1 MDKKIDYFG
10 RELNTGD
17 IVVIQHK
24 SKMEIGVCLDSKIRT
39 SSTIDYASSSKYI
52 YKLENPTQ
60 DEIAESRKIIKDYNI
75 LQSKKEAAKKAK
87 GCPKYG
93 TLVSGVYSTE
103 RGLFLYLGSLKI
115 TFYDKDNNIEKEI
128 HGKYYFEVDNFEY
141 FKNHYNKLDVITY
154 SMYKTFNKGYKK
166 ITGLYNIID
175 EFKDQKK
182 LYGTYSYKYYN
193 FNTHNDEF
201 GKMVVEEYKP

>member
-60 DEIAESRKIIKDYNI
+60 DEIAESRKIIKDYNT
-75 LQSKKEAAKKAK
+75 LQLKKKAAQKAK
-87 GCPKYG
+87 GHPGQLDYKFNEIDYENNPELAIEEVFS
-93 TLVSGVYSTE
+93 TLSIDTSA
-103 RGLFLYLGSLKI
+103 
-115 TFYDKDNNIEKEI
+115 
-128 HGKYYFEVDNFEY
+128 
-141 FKNHYNKLDVITY
+141 
-154 SMYKTFNKGYKK
+154 TFN
-166 ITGLYNIID
+166 ILTED
-175 EFKDQKK
+175 E
-182 LYGTYSYKYYN
+182 
-193 FNTHNDEF
+193 
-201 GKMVVEEYKP
+201 EEAFLENVSNLI